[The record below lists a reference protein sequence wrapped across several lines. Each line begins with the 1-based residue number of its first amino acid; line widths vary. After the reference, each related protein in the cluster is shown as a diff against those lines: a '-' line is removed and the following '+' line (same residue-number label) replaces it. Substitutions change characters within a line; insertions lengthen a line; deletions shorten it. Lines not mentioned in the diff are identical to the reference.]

1 MAKKIYLAVLAVFLA
16 VALAKAAPQQKM
28 VTVPAGTLV
37 YVRMVDTLDTNKT
50 KTGDRFTATL
60 DTNLAV
66 GNAVVVP
73 KGATAHGRVKKAS
86 NAGRFA
92 GKSELQI
99 ELTDIVVGGTAY
111 PVMTSDV
118 QQKGKSEG
126 AQTAKKTVAGA
137 GLGAIIGGIAGNAGM
152 GAAIG
157 AVSGVGLAAAKK
169 GEPIV
174 VPSETLLQFTLGQPA
189 SFPARR

>member
-1 MAKKIYLAVLAVFLA
+1 MAKRIYLAVLAVVLA
-16 VALAKAAPQQKM
+16 ASVAQASPQQKM
-28 VTVPAGTLV
+28 VTVPAGSLV
-37 YVRMVDTLDTNKT
+37 YVRMVDTLDTEKT

-66 GNAVVVP
+66 GGAVVVP

-86 NAGRFA
+86 NAGRFT

-111 PVMTSDV
+111 AVLTSDV
-118 QQKGKSEG
+118 QQAGKREG
-126 AQTAKKTVAGA
+126 GETAKKTIAGA

-174 VPSETLLQFTLGQPA
+174 IPSETLLQFTLAQPA